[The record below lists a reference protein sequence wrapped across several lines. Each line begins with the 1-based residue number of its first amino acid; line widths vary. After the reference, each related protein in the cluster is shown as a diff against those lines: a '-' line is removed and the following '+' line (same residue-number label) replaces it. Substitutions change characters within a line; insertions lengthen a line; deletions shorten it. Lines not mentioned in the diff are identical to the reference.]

1 MIQQKQM
8 IQQKEHEQAMPPFG
22 EGDRLPDIILP
33 NSRARLVQFS
43 THVGNKC
50 QVLLFCPDPRLPAYR
65 GMFKNFAQRFKE
77 LEPLAA
83 VFGITNTAPEENA
96 AFLEQDPL
104 PFPLLSDLERQ
115 VAKGLGIAH
124 NLEGHLSADGAGA
137 FSIVVNDVNRRVL
150 KVIRDITNP
159 DPALSIVEFLANLP
173 QRQARML
180 GHFAPLL
187 YVPEVFEPE
196 FCRALISAFDHG
208 ETQESGFYQHTG
220 ALGESERVIDHS
232 HKARREHAVADQ
244 NLLAGIRR
252 RLDRR
257 VIPEIRKAFTRRVT
271 GVEEFKVV
279 RYDAKEGGHFGAHRG
294 NAVEHHAHR
303 RFALMVNLNTEE
315 YEGGGLLI
323 PEYGPDLY
331 AAATGDAVVFSCSLL
346 HEATPVSKG
355 HRYVFLTF
363 LFDEESRQFN
373 ERFRR

>member
-1 MIQQKQM
+1 MTSAKLRTNLD
-8 IQQKEHEQAMPPFG
+8 EQTVPPFG
-22 EGDRLPDIILP
+22 EGDMLPDIILP

-43 THVGNKC
+43 THVGNNC
-50 QVLLFCPDPRLPAYR
+50 QVLLFCPDPRLPACR
-65 GMFKNFAQRFKE
+65 VQLKSFARRFKK
-77 LEPLAA
+77 LKPLAI

-115 VAKGLGIAH
+115 VAKGLGITH

-150 KVIRDITNP
+150 KVIRDITDP
-159 DPALSIVEFLANLP
+159 DPALSIIEFLANLP
-173 QRQARML
+173 RQARML

-187 YVPEVFEPE
+187 YVPKVFEPE

-208 ETQESGFYQHTG
+208 ETQQSGFYQTKG
-220 ALGESERVIDHS
+220 ALGESEHVFDSSHKVRRDHLVIDPIL
-232 HKARREHAVADQ
+232 VD
-244 NLLAGIRR
+244 GIRR

-257 VIPEIRKAFTRRVT
+257 VIPEILKAFTRRVT
-271 GVEEFKVV
+271 GAEQYKVV
-279 RYDAKEGGHFGAHRG
+279 RYDAEEGGHFGVHRD
-294 NAVEHHAHR
+294 NVVKHNAHR
-303 RFALMVNLNTEE
+303 RFALTVNLNTEE
-315 YEGGGLLI
+315 YEGGGLLV

-331 AAATGDAVVFSCSLL
+331 APATGDAAIFSCSLL
-346 HEATPVSKG
+346 HEATPVRKG
-355 HRYVFLTF
+355 RRYVFLAF